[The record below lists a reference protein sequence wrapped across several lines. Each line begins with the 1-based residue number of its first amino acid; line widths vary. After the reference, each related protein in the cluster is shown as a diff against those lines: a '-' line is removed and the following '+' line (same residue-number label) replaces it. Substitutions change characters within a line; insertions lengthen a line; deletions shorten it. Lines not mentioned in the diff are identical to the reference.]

1 MIIIGKPSDLDK
13 LYSFPMELIKD
24 VSVTVSI
31 LCEAYGYQRDIVK
44 DLGGFCFI
52 AEDKADVRFLLD
64 NWKIDL
70 VNDTAELSSEIEGY
84 IKKLFI
90 LSSDYCIM
98 TYYSSDII

>member
-1 MIIIGKPSDLDK
+1 
-13 LYSFPMELIKD
+13 MELIKD